1 MKSSIFKKVALWLL
15 IIITAVEVVMF
26 AALYTY
32 TYNKAVAEAT
42 ADITKAAKD
51 AAPEPR
57 PGPTGIPLFFA

>member
-42 ADITKAAKD
+42 AGTDHNICAYQ
-51 AAPEPR
+51 R
-57 PGPTGIPLFFA
+57 LQSV